1 MVGYHGPHDQNFPY
15 PWQGKL
21 FREPPATMS
30 SKSINLTPAL
40 YDYLL
45 SVSLREPPVLARLRE
60 ETSLLPVANMQI
72 SPEQGQFMR
81 MLIRITGA
89 RRIIEIGTFTGYS
102 AISMALGLPPGGRLL
117 ACDISTEWT
126 NIARRYF
133 AEAGVAERIDLR
145 IAPAMSTLD
154 ALLAGG
160 EAGRFDFAFID
171 ADKESY
177 GGYYERVL
185 ELLRPGGLVAVDNVL
200 WNGAVIDVR
209 VNDDAT
215 TALREFNRRLVADDR
230 VELSMLPLADG
241 LTLALKR

>member
-1 MVGYHGPHDQNFPY
+1 
-15 PWQGKL
+15 
-21 FREPPATMS
+21 
-30 SKSINLTPAL
+30 
-40 YDYLL
+40 
-45 SVSLREPPVLARLRE
+45 
-60 ETSLLPVANMQI
+60 
-72 SPEQGQFMR
+72 
-81 MLIRITGA
+81 
-89 RRIIEIGTFTGYS
+89 
-102 AISMALGLPPGGRLL
+102 
-117 ACDISTEWT
+117 
-126 NIARRYF
+126 
-133 AEAGVAERIDLR
+133 
-145 IAPAMSTLD
+145 MSTLD

>member
-1 MVGYHGPHDQNFPY
+1 
-15 PWQGKL
+15 
-21 FREPPATMS
+21 MS
-30 SKSINLTPAL
+30 NKSINLTPAL

-45 SVSLREPPVLARLRE
+45 AVSLREPAVLARLRE

-72 SPEQGQFMR
+72 SPDQGQFMR
-81 MLIRITGA
+81 MLIHITGA

-102 AISMALGLPPGGRLL
+102 AISMALGLPSDGRLL
-117 ACDISTEWT
+117 ACDVSTEWT
-126 NIARRYF
+126 DIARRYF
-133 AEAGVAERIDLR
+133 AEAGVAKRIELR

-154 ALLAGG
+154 ALLAAG

-200 WNGAVIDVR
+200 WNGAVIDTR
-209 VNDDAT
+209 LNDEAT
-215 TALREFNRRLVADDR
+215 TALREFNRRLAADDR
-230 VELSMLPLADG
+230 IDLSMLPLADG